1 MDQEK
6 EPYIKINIREL
17 NGELSIKMSTLY
29 IRLLVY
35 ATVLLTYSKG
45 HMLSIRSTCIK
56 YVIVILFLSE
66 PSTILHHNTIMCEYV
81 TVTDV
86 WHWVMSCNSFW
97 LYYMTLILY
106 PKIENKIKHSLLF
119 TILILYR

>member
-35 ATVLLTYSKG
+35 ATIPLTYSKG
-45 HMLSIRSTCIK
+45 HILSIRSIYIK

-66 PSTILHHNTIMCEYV
+66 PSTILHHNTWLCEYV

-86 WHWVMSCNSFW
+86 WHWVISYDSFW

-106 PKIENKIKHSLLF
+106 SKIENKIKQSLLF